1 MLVVHERESRANQ
14 LEDKMRKLI
23 VFVMI
28 LGMAANAAAVV
39 KKPIHR
45 QPPVR
50 SQETRV
56 EKTHIGLYVTPVLK
70 IGEVRQEVRG
80 LIGIRGGLEINHS
93 FYVGLAGYGLPEEN
107 QTRHWGCDECNDD
120 VEWEMGYGGLEF
132 GVMAGTPRT
141 GLLSMGVLIGG
152 GGVSEDRRYVDR
164 TESFFVLEPQL
175 DLSVTLARNVRL
187 SIGGG
192 YRFIDDLNS
201 LRYTEDDLEGPTFNI
216 GVAVGI
222 F

>member
-1 MLVVHERESRANQ
+1 
-14 LEDKMRKLI
+14 MRKLI

-28 LGMAANAAAVV
+28 LGMAANATAVV

-50 SQETRV
+50 PQETRV

-70 IGEVRQEVRG
+70 IGEIRNEVRG
-80 LIGIRGGLEINHS
+80 LIGVRGGLEINHS

-107 QTRHWGCDECNDD
+107 QTRHWGCGECNDD
-120 VEWEMGYGGLEF
+120 IEWEMGYGGLEF
-132 GVMAGTPRT
+132 GVIAGTPRT
-141 GLLSMGVLIGG
+141 GLLSMGALIGG
-152 GGVSEDRRYVDR
+152 GGVHEDRRYSDQ
-164 TESFFVLEPQL
+164 TASFFIFEPQL
-175 DLSVTLARNVRL
+175 DLSIQLSRSGRL
-187 SIGGG
+187 NLGGS
-192 YRFIDDLNS
+192 YRFLDDLNCQ
-201 LRYTEDDLEGPTFNI
+201 RYTEEDLEGPAFNI